1 MAPQTSLLLLLG
13 AVSLMETWAGSH
25 SLRYFD
31 TSVSRPGRGE
41 PRLVSVGYVDDTQFQ
56 HFDSDSESQR
66 MKPWSPWVEQEEQKH
81 WDTWNSKDSAKNF
94 QACLTNLLSH
104 HNQSEGG
111 SHTIQRTYGCEVGQ
125 DGCLLRRFYWLAYD
139 GEDYFALNEDL
150 SSWTVAD
157 SVAQNIQRYWKAPGV
172 MKLHRVHLENT
183 CVEKLLRYL
192 ESRKE
197 TLQCLDPPKT
207 HVTHHP
213 SPERDVILKCW
224 ALGFYPKEITLNWQR
239 DGEDQTQDMELVETR
254 PSGDGNF
261 QKWVTVEVPTG
272 EEQRYTCHVHHEG
285 LPEPLTLRWEPPV
298 QSTIPIMGTVAGL
311 VVLGTIV
318 IGAAVSFV
326 FWKKKNT
333 DGKEGTYAPAARK
346 FYEQ

>member
-1 MAPQTSLLLLLG
+1 MAPQTLLLLLLG

-41 PRLVSVGYVDDTQFQ
+41 PRLISVGYVDDTQFQ
-56 HFDSDSESQR
+56 HFDSDSESWR

-104 HNQSEGG
+104 HNQSQGG

-125 DGCLLRRFYWLAYD
+125 DGHLIRGFYRLAYD
-139 GEDYFALNEDL
+139 GEDYLALNEDL

-157 SVAQNIQRYWKAPGV
+157 SVAQIIQQYWKAPGV
-172 MKLHRVHLENT
+172 TKLHRVHLENT

-197 TLQCLDPPKT
+197 TLPRL
-207 HVTHHP
+207 
-213 SPERDVILKCW
+213 
-224 ALGFYPKEITLNWQR
+224 
-239 DGEDQTQDMELVETR
+239 
-254 PSGDGNF
+254 
-261 QKWVTVEVPTG
+261 
-272 EEQRYTCHVHHEG
+272 
-285 LPEPLTLRWEPPV
+285 
-298 QSTIPIMGTVAGL
+298 
-311 VVLGTIV
+311 
-318 IGAAVSFV
+318 
-326 FWKKKNT
+326 
-333 DGKEGTYAPAARK
+333 
-346 FYEQ
+346 